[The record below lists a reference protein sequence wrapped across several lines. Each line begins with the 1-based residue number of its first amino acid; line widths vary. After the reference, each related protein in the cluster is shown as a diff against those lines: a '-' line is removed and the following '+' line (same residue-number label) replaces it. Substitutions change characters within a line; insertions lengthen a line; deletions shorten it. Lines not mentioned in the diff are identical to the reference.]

1 MKAYVIVAGVIFG
14 VLALV
19 HLWRMT
25 VEPHLAKDP
34 SFWLVTMVAGALSV
48 AAWWVVRRSRV
59 A

>member
-1 MKAYVIVAGVIFG
+1 
-14 VLALV
+14 LV